1 MTLRPM
7 DVTGDIQPVSA
18 ASKMCSGADAVGCDL
33 VFREKHDQLT
43 QSSRTMPGM
52 RMNSFVLCV
61 TTISP
66 LVIA

>member
-33 VFREKHDQLT
+33 VFREK
-43 QSSRTMPGM
+43 
-52 RMNSFVLCV
+52 
-61 TTISP
+61 
-66 LVIA
+66 A